1 MLVKSEIIKTRTSE
15 IWVDE
20 NDVLRVKVIEGAELT
35 YEEVKKCFEIY
46 SELGCGKNGKA
57 LQIMDARANC
67 TMNKEGRDYAAKVSS
82 DFFIASAVITNNLPV
97 KLIVNF
103 FNSFYKTGVPLKIF
117 SSEAKALEWLLKYR
131 K

>member
-1 MLVKSEIIKTRTSE
+1 MLAKSEIIRTRTSE

-20 NDVLRVKVIEGAELT
+20 DGILRVKVMEGAELT
-35 YEEVKKCFEIY
+35 YEEVKKCFEVY
-46 SELGCGKNGKA
+46 SELGYGKNDKA

-82 DFFIASAVITNNLPV
+82 DFFIACAVITNNLPV

-103 FNSFYKTGVPLKIF
+103 FNSFYKTGVPMRIF
-117 SSEAKALEWLLKYR
+117 SSEEKALEWLLKY